1 MAKQN
6 SQVSAFEKR
15 SPGRQMRPINALGD
29 PEPHHRWSGWRIV
42 NSPKFWCWHS
52 SSIVFKLF
60 IGCPNQNYYK
70 IMYTHYLSSW
80 IYKYNPFFWGGGGG
94 GRRVLFQGIQFA
106 ISLSLSFVWI
116 STFVMT
122 GHPGL
127 GWATQPPALGG
138 PYGDQGFWFFKSTAQ
153 VIWKLRNTIFTHP
166 FHFKSSNA
174 AYFPKYVLN
183 CIDTHPPVY
192 QPHTASPSAQSGG
205 PFAMKHCYV
214 AIFEK

>member
-1 MAKQN
+1 MWPESEEIRALILDFY
-6 SQVSAFEKR
+6 SAFEKR
-15 SPGRQMRPINALGD
+15 SPGRQMRPINAPGD
-29 PEPHHRWSGWRIV
+29 PEPHHRWSGWRLV
-42 NSPKFWCWHS
+42 NSPKFRCWHS

-80 IYKYNPFFWGGGGG
+80 IYKLSLFFGGG
-94 GRRVLFQGIQFA
+94 LFQGIQFA

-138 PYGDQGFWFFKSTAQ
+138 PYGDQGFWFFKSTASMPIEHRDWN
-153 VIWKLRNTIFTHP
+153 VAKSASRSLSTSRVLTALRRIEGTC
-166 FHFKSSNA
+166 S
-174 AYFPKYVLN
+174 LL
-183 CIDTHPPVY
+183 
-192 QPHTASPSAQSGG
+192 
-205 PFAMKHCYV
+205 AMN
-214 AIFEK
+214 